1 MRPTKFL
8 LFLFLICQAQ
18 LSYAANCDSCNFEI
32 KELQSPFPLT
42 GQWLFSREDRPENKD
57 IAFDASHWKT
67 LKAPGNWNKV
77 YGDGKN
83 FRVGW
88 YRAHLHFAPELLGQE
103 VVILVDT
110 YMASFQAFAQGQL
123 IFERGGLRSGQKYF
137 AAQAVPLRFR
147 VTDELMVFT
156 MRVDTINM
164 VGVYQLPFQLE
175 TYRRD
180 DLRISYWQ
188 MFSGDLRVFSA
199 FLCFI
204 SGLLFLHYYLKTRY
218 TMYFLSFL
226 ALFGFLY
233 YYAGVTDMM
242 QTIIPPEINLILNY
256 PSLALGSLYLNI
268 FASFFYKFNKRSAI
282 IKQAYGWAMI
292 LALASFTW
300 HFNLDWL
307 QKGRKFAIAV
317 SFFWVLQGCW
327 MYWKAIR
334 SPELNRKGLKTLLF
348 SYIFLVL
355 VGVHDALIAI
365 GIINSVTL
373 LFVGSFVVILAIIF
387 VSSSILSDAFLENKR
402 LVVALQASNETLE
415 TLVQER
421 TKEIKVILDNVQHGF
436 LLVDKNRRVA
446 PNYSA
451 SCRAI
456 FGNQEPG
463 GQDFVDLL
471 GFSGKARSLFI
482 CSFQQV
488 YDNVLPH
495 EVALD
500 VLPKRFEVGDSV
512 FSLSAS
518 VIEDKDGQV
527 ERLLFSMSNITRLEE
542 MIQQDQKN
550 RSLLKILAHRD
561 AFWRFL
567 DETRAGLRRS
577 ESYSIDLEQS
587 KIRLELHTIKGNA
600 MIFGL
605 EELAK
610 FIHILEDRPS
620 ISTQNLTEVS
630 KSLEEF
636 LSLNESF
643 LGLDDSDRQH
653 ITIRS
658 DEMHKLLKDL
668 ESKTLVQE
676 CRNELETFLI
686 NHRFKKAL
694 DLLGIIPEQM
704 EVLARQL
711 EKHVRIQ
718 IVGGHIRLDP
728 DWASPLFA
736 QLPHILRNA
745 IDHGIESPEQR
756 GQKPAQAELKIAFS
770 EDYFAWKIEVS
781 DDGRGIDP
789 HKIEAR
795 ARDLGFLREEE
806 QNKLT
811 EQQMIELIFHPGFT
825 TRSEV
830 TKISGR
836 GFGMASLQASMEK
849 IGASMTVESRIDQ
862 GTRFTIVI
870 PKRILNRV
878 A

>member
-1 MRPTKFL
+1 MRLIKFL
-8 LFLFLICQAQ
+8 LLFFFIYEAQ
-18 LSYAANCDSCNFEI
+18 LSYAASCDSCNFEI
-32 KELQSPFPLT
+32 KDLQNPFPLT
-42 GQWLFSREDRPENKD
+42 GQWLFSRDDRPENKD
-57 IAFDASHWKT
+57 IVFEPSHWKT

-88 YRAHLHFAPELLGQE
+88 YRAHLHFAPELMGQE

-110 YMASFQAFAQGQL
+110 YMASMQAYVQGQL
-123 IFERGGLRSGQKYF
+123 IFERGGRRAGQKYF

-164 VGVYQLPFQLE
+164 VGVYQLPFELE
-175 TYRRD
+175 SYRRD

-204 SGLLFLHYYLKTRY
+204 SGLLFLHFYIKTRH
-218 TMYFLSFL
+218 TMYLLSFA

-242 QTIIPPEINLILNY
+242 QTIVPPEINLILNY

-268 FASFFYKFNKRSAI
+268 FASYFNNFSKRSVM
-282 IKQAYGWAMI
+282 IKQAFGWAMI
-292 LALASFTW
+292 LALVSFTF
-300 HFNLDWL
+300 HFDLDWL
-307 QKGRKFAIAV
+307 QKGRKLAILA
-317 SFFWVLQGCW
+317 SFYWACDACW
-327 MYWKAIR
+327 MYWKSIR
-334 SPELNRKGLKTLLF
+334 SPTLNRKGLKILLY
-348 SYIFLVL
+348 SYLFLVV
-355 VGVHDALIAI
+355 VGVHDTLIAI

-373 LFVGSFVVILAIIF
+373 LFVGSFVVVLAIIF
-387 VSSSILSDAFLENKR
+387 VSSSILSDAFIENKR
-402 LVVALQASNETLE
+402 LVVALQANNETLE

-436 LLVDKNRRVA
+436 LLVDRNRRVA

-456 FGNQEPG
+456 FGNKEPA
-463 GQDFVDLL
+463 GQDFADLL
-471 GFSGKARSLFI
+471 GFDAKPRSHFV

-488 YDNVLPH
+488 YDNLLPH

-500 VLPKRFEVGDSV
+500 VLPKRFESGDSV
-512 FSLSAS
+512 YSLSGS

-527 ERLLFSMSNITRLEE
+527 ERLLFSMTNITRLEE
-542 MIQQDQKN
+542 MIHQDQKN

-567 DETRAGLRRS
+567 DETRAGLSRS
-577 ESYSIDLEQS
+577 ESYSIALEQS

-610 FIHILEDRPS
+610 FIHILEDYPN
-620 ISTQNLTEVS
+620 IAAQNLTEVS
-630 KSLEEF
+630 QKLDEF
-636 LSLNESF
+636 LSSNEGF
-643 LGLDDSDRQH
+643 LGLHDSDRQH
-653 ITIRS
+653 ITVRTNEVQMLIKNL
-658 DEMHKLLKDL
+658 ELKTIV
-668 ESKTLVQE
+668 KE
-676 CRNELETFLI
+676 CRDELEAFLLE
-686 NHRFKKAL
+686 HRFQKAQ

-711 EKHVRIQ
+711 EKDVKLQ
-718 IVGGHIRLDP
+718 ILGGQIRLDP

-745 IDHGIESPEQR
+745 IDHGIESPQDR
-756 GQKPAQAELKIAFS
+756 GEKPSQAALKIEFS
-770 EDYFAWKIEVS
+770 EDNFAWKIEVS

-789 HKIEAR
+789 HKIRDR
-795 ARDLGFLREEE
+795 ALDLGFLQE
-806 QNKLT
+806 QEQRNLT

-836 GFGMASLQASMEK
+836 GFGMASLRASMEK
-849 IGASMTVESRIDQ
+849 IGAHMTLKSLVGH
-862 GTRFTIVI
+862 GTQFTIHI
-870 PKRILNRV
+870 PKRLLNRV